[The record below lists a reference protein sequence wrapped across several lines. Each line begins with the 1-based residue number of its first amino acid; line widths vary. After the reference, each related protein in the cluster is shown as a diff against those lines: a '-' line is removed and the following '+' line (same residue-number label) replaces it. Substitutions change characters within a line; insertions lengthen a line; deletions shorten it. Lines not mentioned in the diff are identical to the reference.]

1 MWTILPTPGFSIEWR
16 KKVFREV
23 IDTEGPTYRQAG
35 TFRMRF
41 ARLGWVSEEASSA
54 QPFRSLLHK
63 FQGETRVQDHGGS
76 TLIALNEGL
85 MKPRKGST
93 PVMGKKNWGLGSA

>member
-1 MWTILPTPGFSIEWR
+1 MWTILPTPGFSLEWR

-54 QPFRSLLHK
+54 QPLGVCCISFKEKLGFK
-63 FQGETRVQDHGGS
+63 
-76 TLIALNEGL
+76 I
-85 MKPRKGST
+85 
-93 PVMGKKNWGLGSA
+93 MGDQP